1 MKLITTEELAEKMDV
16 DVKSVYAFERRY
28 HDFPR
33 AIRISKRTIRWD
45 ENEIDDWLNKRKEAN
60 I

>member
-16 DVKSVYAFERRY
+16 DIKSVYNFERRY
-28 HDFPR
+28 EDFPR

-45 ENEIDDWLNKRKEAN
+45 EEEIDEWLTKRKEAKQ
-60 I
+60 